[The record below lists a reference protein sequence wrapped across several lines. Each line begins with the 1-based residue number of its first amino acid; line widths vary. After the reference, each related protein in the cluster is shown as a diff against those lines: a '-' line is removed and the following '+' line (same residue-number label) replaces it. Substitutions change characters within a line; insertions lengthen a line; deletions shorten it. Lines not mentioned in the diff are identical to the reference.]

1 MVDELRALTE
11 RSREQRA
18 AGRPE
23 GTGVRTA
30 PDWAQTSGTGART
43 GSCGGRLR
51 TARSRCPLDD
61 EEAVNL
67 RDRAFRDG
75 YGLLDLINRAGE
87 LAVRSITVLG
97 SSTS

>member
-11 RSREQRA
+11 RSREQ
-18 AGRPE
+18 AGCGPAGGSWRRVPA
-23 GTGVRTA
+23 R
-30 PDWAQTSGTGART
+30 AQTSGD
-43 GSCGGRLR
+43 GSPHRLVWR
-51 TARSRCPLDD
+51 QAADGQVQVLLDD

-75 YGLLDLINRAGE
+75 YGLLELINRAGE